1 MTIAHRVDVHH
12 HILPDFYLDAMGAL
26 VARETAA
33 LGVPKWSPEAM
44 LAHLEAWGI
53 AAAVVSVSSPGVHRG
68 DDRDAR
74 DLARRCNEYLAEL
87 SARDRRIGAFAV
99 LPLPEVDGA
108 LVELAHALDTL
119 HLDGVILLSS
129 YAGTNLGDPAFD
141 DVFSE
146 LDRRH
151 AVVLLH
157 PTAPPSSPHAKLDIP
172 GPVLEFVFDTTR
184 AVANLIYSGTLDRYP
199 NVRVIVSHAG
209 GTAPFLAWRIG
220 AGWMLPGVRQRAPQG
235 VMAYLRHLYYDTALS
250 AAAPALRALQQ
261 VADPSHILFGS
272 DFPFAPEPVTRMMID
287 GLASYDGLDE
297 AGRLKVERE
306 NALALFPRLQT
317 ALSSQT

>member
-1 MTIAHRVDVHH
+1 MVIAHRIDVHQ
-12 HILPDFYLDAMGAL
+12 HILPDFYLDAMGDL
-26 VARETAA
+26 VARENAA
-33 LGVPKWSPEAM
+33 LGVPRWSPEWM

-74 DLARRCNEYLAEL
+74 DLARRCNEYLAQL
-87 SARDRRIGAFAV
+87 SAWDRRIGAFAV
-99 LPLPEVDGA
+99 LPLPDVDGA
-108 LVELAHALDTL
+108 LRELAYALDTL
-119 HLDGVILLSS
+119 RFDGVALLTS
-129 YAGTNLGDPAFD
+129 YAGSNLGAPAFD

-151 AVVLLH
+151 GVVLVH
-157 PTAPPSSPHAKLDIP
+157 PTTPPSSAHVQLDIP

-184 AVANLIYSGTLDRYP
+184 AVANLIYSGTLERYP
-199 NVRVIVSHAG
+199 NVRIIVSHAG
-209 GTAPFLAWRIG
+209 GAAPFLAWRIG

-235 VMAYLRHLYYDTALS
+235 AMAYLRHLYYDTALS

-297 AGRLKVERE
+297 AGRLRVERE
-306 NALALFPRLQT
+306 NALVLFPRLQ
-317 ALSSQT
+317 AAVSSET